1 MNKVKKFRN
10 KYRITSP
17 RIPWFDY
24 GSNASYY
31 ITICTKD
38 RKEFFGSI
46 ENREMLFSPIGRI
59 VQDEWEKTPMIRPEL
74 NLIMDKYIIM
84 PNHIHGIIVYN
95 RAVRPVVGLFVFNR
109 AVRPDGSIKYNR
121 INKFGPQRNNIPSII
136 RGIKSSVTV
145 RARKINLDFGWQSG
159 YYVHIVRN
167 TKDYERIVKYIKDNP
182 KNYKGKK

>member
-1 MNKVKKFRN
+1 
-10 KYRITSP
+10 
-17 RIPWFDY
+17 
-24 GSNASYY
+24 
-31 ITICTKD
+31 
-38 RKEFFGSI
+38 
-46 ENREMLFSPIGRI
+46 
-59 VQDEWEKTPMIRPEL
+59 MIRPEL

-95 RAVRPVVGLFVFNR
+95 RAGRPVVGLFVFNR

-145 RARKINLDFGWQSG
+145 RARKINPDFGWQSG